1 MIVADTSIWI
11 DHLRSSN
18 PHMKMLLNDAA
29 ILQHRFIVSELAV
42 GNLPDRDNTLSM
54 LLGMRCVPI
63 VSESDFYQFMEREPV
78 AGTGL
83 GFVDINLL
91 ASLARYPGVRLWTKD
106 KRLNE
111 HAVRMRF
118 SYYVD

>member
-54 LLGMRCVPI
+54 LLG
-63 VSESDFYQFMEREPV
+63 SGPV
-78 AGTGL
+78 K
-83 GFVDINLL
+83 
-91 ASLARYPGVRLWTKD
+91 SLA
-106 KRLNE
+106 E
-111 HAVRMRF
+111 AVIG
-118 SYYVD
+118 

>member
-18 PHMKMLLNDAA
+18 PHMRMLLGDAA
-29 ILQHRFIVSELAV
+29 VLQHRFIVGELAV
-42 GNLPDRDNTLSM
+42 GNLPNRADTLAM
-54 LLGMRCVPI
+54 LLGMASVPI
-63 VSESDFYQFMEREPV
+63 VSEREFYEFMERQPIT
-78 AGTGL
+78 GTGL

-91 ASLARYPGVRLWTKD
+91 ASLTRFPGVRLWTKD

-111 HAVRMRF
+111 HAIRMGF
-118 SYYVD
+118 AYYPA

>member
-18 PHMKMLLNDAA
+18 PHMRMLLHDAA
-29 ILQHRFIVSELAV
+29 ILQHRYIVGELAV
-42 GNLPDRDNTLSM
+42 GNLPDRANTLAI
-54 LLGMRCVPI
+54 LLGMTRVPI
-63 VSESDFYQFMEREPV
+63 VSESEFYEFMEREPV

-91 ASLARYPGVRLWTKD
+91 ASLTLFPGIRLWTKD

-111 HAVRMRF
+111 HAIRMGF
-118 SYYVD
+118 AYYAN